1 MSHLVGLDVV
11 IDMGFYSLQDL
22 AKLLKS
28 TLNTVFFLVKLPDE
42 AILQFHHDG
51 LKA

>member
-11 IDMGFYSLQDL
+11 VDVGLHSLQNL
-22 AKLLKS
+22 TKLLKS